1 MKRGRSASRSRTR
14 SRSRSL
20 GKLFGNS
27 PIGSVEEERYYL
39 HPNRLSKYSHR
50 HAPYYANVER
60 RIMDEHNGTY
70 GEYIDKMN
78 VVDDI
83 IQEDRSNLRKQLSLR
98 VDPRNFY
105 SEQEMRELNLG
116 AKKKNSPR
124 NKSSKRKKNKKSKS
138 KGGGRKRRV
147 TKKK

>member
-1 MKRGRSASRSRTR
+1 MKRGRSGSR

-20 GKLFGNS
+20 GKLFVNS

-83 IQEDRSNLRKQLSLR
+83 IQEDRSNLINQLSLR

-116 AKKKNSPR
+116 AKKKNSPI
-124 NKSSKRKKNKKSKS
+124 NKSSKRKKNKKSKSKSKS

-147 TKKK
+147 TKKR

>member
-1 MKRGRSASRSRTR
+1 MKRGRSASRSR
-14 SRSRSL
+14 SRSL
-20 GKLFGNS
+20 GKIFGNS

-39 HPNRLSKYSHR
+39 HPNRLSKYSRR

-60 RIMDEHNGTY
+60 RMMDEHNGTY
-70 GEYIDKMN
+70 HDYLDKMN

-83 IQEDRSNLRKQLSLR
+83 IQEDGENLRNQLSFR

-105 SEQEMRELNLG
+105 SDQEMIKLKLNQKK
-116 AKKKNSPR
+116 KKKNSPR
-124 NKSSKRKKNKKSKS
+124 KSKKEKSNSSKS
-138 KGGGRKRRV
+138 KKGGKKRRT

>member
-1 MKRGRSASRSRTR
+1 MKRDRSASRTR

-83 IQEDRSNLRKQLSLR
+83 IQEDRSNLRHQLSLR

-124 NKSSKRKKNKKSKS
+124 IKNSRKKKNKKSKS
-138 KGGGRKRRV
+138 KSKVGGRKRRV
-147 TKKK
+147 TKKR